1 MAPLSDIVVV
11 NITAQVGG
19 LTQQGFGTPLILG
32 YTPTWVERVRYYSDL
47 AGIATDLG
55 STSPEYKCAQA
66 VFGQTPRPERLA
78 IGRGSSKPTQRYKLS
93 IVSVVSS
100 KDYTVRLNGTDY
112 TINSGV
118 GATNDSIAGAINT
131 AISAA
136 CTAAGFTSSV
146 IGAVGS
152 QQVQVLG
159 NAAGNWCSFGLAN
172 AGALPYLKVMQDHA
186 DPGIGADLDAILL
199 EDTQWYALL
208 TMFNSSACVQ
218 AAATWTQ
225 ANERLYL
232 AETQDSEVPTVS
244 VGAATD
250 VAKVL
255 SVAGSERAPL
265 IYHPIGQEFAAA
277 AWAGRVLPLTPGSE
291 AWKFKT
297 LSGVSAQSYTTTHL
311 TNCRNK
317 RANFYYSIA
326 GRSITS
332 EGTTPSTSLPFVDIV
347 RFRDWLRVRLQENL
361 FLLLANADKVSFDDV
376 GITKVLGVIRGVLE
390 EARSNGAITPD
401 FTVSVPK
408 AASVNPVDK
417 ANRELKNVT
426 FSVTYTGA
434 VHKVVINGV
443 ITL

>member
-11 NITAQVGG
+11 NILAQVGG

-32 YTPTWVERVRYYSDL
+32 YTPAWVERVRYYSDL

-78 IGRGSSKPTQRYKLS
+78 IGRGANKPTQRYKLS
-93 IVSVVSS
+93 IVAVVAN
-100 KDYTVRLNGTDY
+100 KDYVVRLNGVDY
-112 TINSGV
+112 TINSG
-118 GATNDSIAGAINT
+118 ATPTNDSIAGAINT

-159 NAAGNWCSFGLAN
+159 NAAGNWCSFGIPN
-172 AGALPYLKVMQDHA
+172 AGMLPYLKAMQDHA
-186 DPGIGADLDAILL
+186 DPGISADLDAILL
-199 EDTQWYALL
+199 EDTAWYCLL
-208 TMFNSSACVQ
+208 TMYNSSACVQ
-218 AAATWTQ
+218 GAATWTQ

-232 AETQDSEVPTVS
+232 AESQDSEIPTVS
-244 VGAATD
+244 VGPATD
-250 VAKVL
+250 IAKVL
-255 SVAGSERAPL
+255 SVAGQERAPL

-291 AWKFKT
+291 TWKFKT
-297 LSGVSAQSYTTTHL
+297 LSGVSAQSYTTTQA
-311 TNCRNK
+311 NNIRNK
-317 RANFYYSIA
+317 RANFYYIA

-332 EGTTPSTSLPFVDIV
+332 EGTTPSTALPFIDIV

-361 FLLLANADKVSFDDV
+361 FLLLADADKVSFDDT

-401 FTVSVPK
+401 FTVTVPK
-408 AASVNPVDK
+408 ASAVNPVDK

-426 FSVTYTGA
+426 FQVTYTGA

>member
-11 NITAQVGG
+11 NILAQVGG
-19 LTQQGFGTPLILG
+19 LTQQGFGTPGILG
-32 YTPTWVERVRYYSDL
+32 YTPTWVERVRYYDQLS
-47 AGIATDLG
+47 GVATDLG

-66 VFGQTPRPERLA
+66 IFAQTPRPERIA
-78 IGRGSSKPTQRYKLS
+78 ILRGSSKPTQRYKLS
-93 IVSVVSS
+93 ISSVVAS

-112 TINSGV
+112 TINSGI
-118 GATNDSIAGAINT
+118 GATNDSIATAING

-136 CTAAGFTSSV
+136 CTTAGFTSSV
-146 IGAVGS
+146 IGVVGS

-159 NAAGNWCSFGLAN
+159 NAAGNWCSFGIPN
-172 AGALPYLKVMQDHA
+172 AGSLPYLKVMQDHS

-208 TMFNSSACVQ
+208 TMYNSTACVQ
-218 AAATWTQ
+218 AAATWVQ
-225 ANERLYL
+225 ANERLFL
-232 AETQDSEVPTVS
+232 AESQDSEVPTIA
-244 VGAATD
+244 VGPATD

-255 SVAGSERAPL
+255 SVAGQERAPL

-291 AWKFKT
+291 TWKFKT
-297 LSGVSAQSYTTTHL
+297 LSGVSAQSYTTTQI
-311 TNCRNK
+311 TNIRNK

-332 EGTTPSTSLPFVDIV
+332 EGTTPSTSLPFIDIV

-401 FTVSVPK
+401 FTVTVPK

-434 VHKVVINGV
+434 IHKVVINGV